1 MLDFTTDLE
10 VDRIATARAISAAV
24 VNVSGRQRMLS
35 QRTALFSLRLVCTQD
50 KVERERLR
58 SVLRDAIDL
67 MEKSHKG
74 LIEGDPDLKLPGKPS
89 SVVKAMYFEPPLNL
103 DRQVRKFILEVR
115 ALLQAEQSQLTQ
127 DNPHL
132 RYILNVTSDE
142 LLDALDAVVSQYQ
155 KESEAEQLA
164 LDINQIELYQHSCA
178 ATAAAQAQAQELEK
192 ALRDLQHERTKL
204 IHTERISSL
213 GQLVASLAHEINNP
227 VNFIYGNLTYTSN
240 YVKDLLTLLH
250 LYQEEYPNSSCVIQA
265 KIADIDLNFL
275 IEDLPQVIS
284 SMKVGADRI
293 RQIVASLRTFSRMDE
308 KEMKLVE
315 LHEGL
320 DSTLLILQSRLKGK
334 SDRPQIEVTKEYGDL
349 PLVQCHAG
357 QINQVFMNLLSNAID
372 ALEESGKWR
381 EGQRGRYTHYT
392 LPQIRIRTE
401 VLHPDY
407 VTVRIADNG
416 PGVTEE
422 VKAQL
427 FDPFFTTKPVGKG
440 TGLGLSI
447 SHQIVV
453 EKHRGSLRC
462 VSEPGQGTEF
472 CIEIPITHKQRSAN
486 FGNKSFVPLA
496 SPAAPKLQGAA
507 EDSANKES
515 TASSNQAKTWNPPG
529 KSGICG

>member
-1 MLDFTTDLE
+1 MLYFTTDLE

-50 KVERERLR
+50 RVERERLR

-74 LIEGDPDLKLPGKPS
+74 LIEGDPDLKLLGKPS

-103 DRQVRKFILEVR
+103 DLQVRKFIVEVR
-115 ALLQAEQSQLTQ
+115 ALVEAEHSQLTE
-127 DNPHL
+127 DNIHL
-132 RYILNVTSDE
+132 RYILNATSGE

-178 ATAAAQAQAQELEK
+178 ATAAAQTQAQELEK

-250 LYQEEYPNSSCVIQA
+250 LYQEEYPNSSSVIQA

-349 PLVQCHAG
+349 PLVQCHPG

-372 ALEESGKWR
+372 ALEESGKWG
-381 EGQRGRYTHYT
+381 EAQRGKYTHYA

-453 EKHRGSLRC
+453 EKHRGSLQC

-472 CIEIPITHKQRSAN
+472 CIEIPITHKQRSAH
-486 FGNKSFVPLA
+486 FGNKSCVSVP
-496 SPAAPKLQGAA
+496 SPAAPTLQGAA
-507 EDSANKES
+507 EDRANKES
-515 TASSNQAKTWNPPG
+515 TASSNQAKTRNPPG
-529 KSGICG
+529 IRGICG